1 MLMKH
6 IEMRIRLEVVSLL
19 CCELGELWHG
29 HISMSMR
36 CAGNLLR
43 ALCTGKACNEGQTGK
58 IMFQHVPSHERL
70 WSLEG
75 WKDLY
80 RFALKLEPQGPQLG
94 SCEIAKKH
102 AVCSCEGLSWM
113 NWSPAMRR
121 CCCNKSE
128 GGE

>member
-1 MLMKH
+1 MGFPTKNDHFGVFGGYHYLRKH
-6 IEMRIRLEVVSLL
+6 
-19 CCELGELWHG
+19 
-29 HISMSMR
+29 
-36 CAGNLLR
+36 
-43 ALCTGKACNEGQTGK
+43 
-58 IMFQHVPSHERL
+58 PHERL
-70 WSLEG
+70 WSFEG

-102 AVCSCEGLSWM
+102 PVCSCEGLGWM